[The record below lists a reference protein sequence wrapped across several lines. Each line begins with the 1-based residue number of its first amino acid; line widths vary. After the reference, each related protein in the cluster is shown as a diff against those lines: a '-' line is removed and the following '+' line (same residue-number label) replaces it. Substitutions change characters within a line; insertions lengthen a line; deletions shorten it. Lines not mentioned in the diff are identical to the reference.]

1 MDSKRERFIA
11 IFLLSLGVPCSAKL
25 SIILVIMAQVSF
37 AAFLVVFGVVFALT
51 ITSGFVVSKLM
62 PGKSTAFIMEIPPI
76 RIPSL
81 INVLTKT
88 SYRSVM
94 FLREALPLF
103 LISALGLFLLEKI
116 GLLVT
121 VERVAAP
128 VIKGFL
134 GLPPQF
140 AESLIMGFLR
150 GEAGIAV
157 LKKLVDTGVMDHLQL
172 VVAMIVTILFIPCV
186 TSFMLIIK
194 EQGPKRALAIIVSVT
209 ACAIMTGGLMNYFLR
224 WNNFT
229 F

>member
-1 MDSKRERFIA
+1 
-11 IFLLSLGVPCSAKL
+11 
-25 SIILVIMAQVSF
+25 
-37 AAFLVVFGVVFALT
+37 
-51 ITSGFVVSKLM
+51 
-62 PGKSTAFIMEIPPI
+62 MEIPPI

-121 VERVAAP
+121 VERAAAP

-134 GLPPQF
+134 GLPAQF

-194 EQGPKRALAIIVSVT
+194 EQGPKRALAIIFSVT